1 MRSLGG
7 HTGAVNTVVLL
18 PTQSSNKLG
27 KSPVPVWHSYLIVIF
42 QFHSELNW
50 CSDEQSGPTS
60 SCSLFPVMSST
71 FYVHISSLN
80 NALICLCFMI
90 IITAWCVK
98 NYLIN
103 LPFKNMRYDYLRNKS
118 IDSRNVRERTCIL
131 KKIHSFIKRC
141 LSRVFTYQGE
151 PCSQWIHRL
160 QLQGVV

>member
-1 MRSLGG
+1 MNQL
-7 HTGAVNTVVLL
+7 ACMM
-18 PTQSSNKLG
+18 
-27 KSPVPVWHSYLIVIF
+27 I
-42 QFHSELNW
+42 FHSELNW

-71 FYVHISSLN
+71 FYVHINSLN

-118 IDSRNVRERTCIL
+118 IDSRNVRERFSL
-131 KKIHSFIKRC
+131 KCMQIKKNPFFYKQVPQQGFP
-141 LSRVFTYQGE
+141 LSRGTLFWVDPQIAASR
-151 PCSQWIHRL
+151 C
-160 QLQGVV
+160 GVVPQVNSRIVCTIMEKGVRQESN

>member
-1 MRSLGG
+1 MNQL
-7 HTGAVNTVVLL
+7 ACMM
-18 PTQSSNKLG
+18 
-27 KSPVPVWHSYLIVIF
+27 I
-42 QFHSELNW
+42 FHSELNW

-60 SCSLFPVMSST
+60 SCSLFPMISLT
-71 FYVHISSLN
+71 FYVHINSLN

-103 LPFKNMRYDYLRNKS
+103 LTFKNMWYDYLRNKS
-118 IDSRNVRERTCIL
+118 IDSRNVRERFRLKCMQI
-131 KKIHSFIKRC
+131 KKIHSFINRC
-141 LSRVFTYQGE
+141 LSRVFPYQGT